1 MIRWKKKKKTS
12 RVSFLFCCC
21 CCCSHHKIYSRD
33 DWKEK
38 ETPSGVTSN
47 DNNTIRQIYK
57 KIRRIETRTKSSNCS
72 LAQTTTIKTTVAKTL
87 YSSSSL
93 FSPPV
98 VTRAFLLWFEDS
110 FFDFPVFFS
119 FSRENFFSPFRN
131 DFLQKINSLSSS
143 SSSKV
148 LVLVLVRTYSSPSNN
163 NRTF

>member
-57 KIRRIETRTKSSNCS
+57 NIRRIETRTKSSNCS

-110 FFDFPVFFS
+110 FFDFPVFFL
-119 FSRENFFSPFRN
+119 FREKIFFRPFEMTSCRRLIL
-131 DFLQKINSLSSS
+131 FLLLLLQK
-143 SSSKV
+143 
-148 LVLVLVRTYSSPSNN
+148 
-163 NRTF
+163 F

>member
-38 ETPSGVTSN
+38 ETPSGVTKRY
-47 DNNTIRQIYK
+47 NNTIRQIYK

-87 YSSSSL
+87 YSSWSL

-110 FFDFPVFFS
+110 FFDFPVFFL
-119 FSRENFFSPFRN
+119 FREKIFALSKFFFCRR
-131 DFLQKINSLSSS
+131 LIL
-143 SSSKV
+143 
-148 LVLVLVRTYSSPSNN
+148 LTHHLLITYSSLSKN
-163 NRTF
+163 NRRKF

>member
-57 KIRRIETRTKSSNCS
+57 NIRRIETRTKSSNCS

-98 VTRAFLLWFEDS
+98 VTLAFLLWFEDS

-119 FSRENFFSPFRN
+119 FSPFRN

-143 SSSKV
+143 SSKV
-148 LVLVLVRTYSSPSNN
+148 LVLVLARTYSSLSNN